1 MVKTNQRK
9 YVVLVAAILLVA
21 GGFSFYF
28 WWDGLVTYCPPPA
41 DPSIGNSKY
50 FSYGEV
56 TSHEDRSI
64 TGVKTSESFPTP
76 QEWKEGFL
84 AFMDTGILYPF
95 QQQWHQFL
103 IKHPGTD
110 LPYIELRL
118 KTRNTSGALVDVA
131 ACTVISFEWIS
142 EELDYD
148 QVELK
153 TEQEQIPRALSSE
166 AWRVTPFVTAIKK
179 EEQQK
184 IMAKRKVALVSR
196 YDAPYGVKRIRIPV
210 LSGKMDHYMPELSR
224 KLKEEAGRNFYALR
238 AGEWYCVKMWIRNED
253 LKGQYR
259 NRYQEYRDQ
268 NGEWLFAYFKAPSL
282 EAVKPGQI
290 LPVDLLVVPYLFP
303 PFHPKS
309 EYRRAQIEKGE
320 HIRPMPSVKIPRRRA
335 FKEGIMQHCK

>member
-1 MVKTNQRK
+1 MTTIQRR
-9 YVVLVAAILLVA
+9 YAVLVAPILLVA
-21 GGFSFYF
+21 GVFAFYV
-28 WWDGLVTYCPPPA
+28 WWEGLVTYCPPPA

-56 TSHEDRSI
+56 TSHEDRTI
-64 TGVKTSESFPTP
+64 AEVKTSEIDPTP

-95 QQQWHQFL
+95 QRHWRPFL
-103 IKHPGTD
+103 NKHPGTQ

-131 ACTVISFEWIS
+131 ACTVISFDWIS
-142 EELDYD
+142 EEIDFD
-148 QVELK
+148 QANLEA
-153 TEQEQIPRALSSE
+153 EQEQIPVTLSSE

-184 IMAKRKVALVSR
+184 IMAERKVALVSR

-224 KLKEEAGRNFYALR
+224 KLKEEAGRNFYAFR
-238 AGEWYCVKMWIRNED
+238 AGEWYRVKMWIRNED

-268 NGEWLFAYFKAPSL
+268 NGEWLFAYFKAPPPDV
-282 EAVKPGQI
+282 VKPGQI

-303 PFHPKS
+303 PFYPTS
-309 EYRRAQIEKGE
+309 GYERAQIEKGE